1 MKNRTRVAPDVHP
14 PMQCQQ
20 GPFWG
25 RKFVKKLTRTEK
37 NTLSIWLSGAIWTPT
52 RRFIQR
58 PPKNDKRRCSCFF
71 SDEPCASAKHF
82 FVNCPSFEN
91 FRYQLQLQFYVPPT
105 WWEKQPGCSVAQ
117 TWNLVSH
124 MPLQPAPMAYILQP
138 QFLPKKQIRPLVLS
152 ATTCPLICCCSAFA
166 IYINL

>member
-1 MKNRTRVAPDVHP
+1 MLSPSMKNGTRVAPDVHP

-25 RKFVKKLTRTEK
+25 RKFVKKLARAEK

-52 RRFIQR
+52 HRFIQR
-58 PPKNDKRRCSCFF
+58 PPKNDQRRCSCFF

-82 FVNCPSFEN
+82 FLNCPSFEN

-105 WWEKQPGCSVAQ
+105 WWEKQPCCSCKSG
-117 TWNLVSH
+117 WIIFLCRPDLEPRVSH
-124 MPLQPAPMAYILQP
+124 AIAANTHGIH
-138 QFLPKKQIRPLVLS
+138 I
-152 ATTCPLICCCSAFA
+152 ATTVFA
-166 IYINL
+166 EKNRFGL

>member
-1 MKNRTRVAPDVHP
+1 MKNRTRVAPDVYP

-105 WWEKQPGCSVAQ
+105 CCRPDLESR
-117 TWNLVSH
+117 VSH
-124 MPLQPAPMAYILQP
+124 AIAASTHGIH
-138 QFLPKKQIRPLVLS
+138 I
-152 ATTCPLICCCSAFA
+152 ATTVFA
-166 IYINL
+166 EKTD